1 MSSKIVLASSSRIR
15 SQMLTNAGIPHESIK
30 TCIDEDAAK
39 IKLLSN
45 KTTHYKIAEKL
56 AETKAEKVT
65 MQRPQSYVIGC
76 DQVLSFEG
84 KLYSKP
90 KNKLILRNQLRE
102 MSGKTHELISVAVVY
117 KDMKLIWSH
126 AGSVKLSM
134 RRLSD
139 SAIERYVETN
149 WRKIKFCAGGYEIES
164 KGVQLIEKIDGDFF
178 TILGMPLLEVISFFK
193 ESGILD

>member
-39 IKLLSN
+39 SKLLSN
-45 KTTHYKIAEKL
+45 KKTHYKIAEQL
-56 AETKAEKVT
+56 AKIKAEKVT

-76 DQVLSFEG
+76 DQILSFKG

-102 MSGKTHELISVAVVY
+102 MSGKTHKLISAAVVY
-117 KDMKLIWSH
+117 KDMKFIWSH

-134 RRLSD
+134 RTLPD
-139 SAIERYVETN
+139 SVIEKYVETN
-149 WRKIKFCAGGYEIES
+149 WGEIKYCTGGYEIES

>member
-30 TCIDEDAAK
+30 TYIDEDAAK
-39 IKLLSN
+39 TKLLLN
-45 KTTHYKIAEKL
+45 KTTHYEIAEQL

-65 MQRPQSYVIGC
+65 VQRPQSYVIGC

-90 KNKLILRNQLRE
+90 KNKLILKNQLQE
-102 MSGKTHELISVAVVY
+102 MSGKTHELTSVAVVY

-139 SAIERYVETN
+139 CAIERYVETN
-149 WRKIKFCAGGYEIES
+149 WEHVKHCTGGYEIES

-193 ESGILD
+193 SRGILD